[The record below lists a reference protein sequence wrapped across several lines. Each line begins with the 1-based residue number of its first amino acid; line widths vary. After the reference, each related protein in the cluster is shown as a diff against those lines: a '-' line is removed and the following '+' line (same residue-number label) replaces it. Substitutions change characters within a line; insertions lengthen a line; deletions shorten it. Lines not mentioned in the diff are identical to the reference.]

1 MIYEQF
7 LAEISGC
14 AVRNFCFPPPNA
26 LTFPQKPCKIK
37 TRAAGVLAVPCTCN
51 PL

>member
-1 MIYEQF
+1 
-7 LAEISGC
+7 
-14 AVRNFCFPPPNA
+14 
-26 LTFPQKPCKIK
+26 LTFLLKPCKIK